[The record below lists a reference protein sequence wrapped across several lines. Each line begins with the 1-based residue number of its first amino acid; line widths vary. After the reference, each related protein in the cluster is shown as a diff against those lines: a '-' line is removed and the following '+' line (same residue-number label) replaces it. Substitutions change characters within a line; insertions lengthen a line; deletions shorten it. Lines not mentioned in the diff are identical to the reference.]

1 MTKTVS
7 SVQNLKSGR
16 VPSVEELEFRA
27 LRARRLLKEA
37 GQVML
42 SHGWNGKLLT
52 RKERAK
58 IADEYVKEKGWSLD

>member
-1 MTKTVS
+1 MAKTLQKQEV
-7 SVQNLKSGR
+7 GR
-16 VPSVEELEFRA
+16 MPSAEELEFRK

-42 SHGWNGKLLT
+42 SRGWNGKLLT

-58 IADEYVKEKGWSLD
+58 IADEYVKEKGWLLDL